1 MKNVLQILKAGLV
14 CRHRRGSSTRAV
26 VVASTERYFG
36 VFDMDASNSP
46 VEAVNSKLEHL
57 RVIVFR
63 AS

>member
-1 MKNVLQILKAGLV
+1 M
-14 CRHRRGSSTRAV
+14 
-26 VVASTERYFG
+26 ASTERYFG